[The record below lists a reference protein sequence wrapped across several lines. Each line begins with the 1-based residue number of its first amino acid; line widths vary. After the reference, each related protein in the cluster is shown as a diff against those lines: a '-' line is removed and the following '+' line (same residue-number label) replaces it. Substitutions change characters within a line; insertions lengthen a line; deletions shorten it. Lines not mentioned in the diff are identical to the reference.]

1 MAKLNAQQANELA
14 ANFLGLAQAIG
25 DYRFNNWKTLSRTDN
40 QRLGNMQ
47 WSILNSGEDMLA
59 LSTNLVMTDV
69 QGSLKQISNITV
81 QIRTSIQKLSNVQ
94 KAIKIAASLVTLASA
109 IISKSPGGIVDGIQ
123 AVQDTWKA

>member
-25 DYRFNNWKTLSRTDN
+25 DYRFNNWKALSRTDN

-59 LSTNLVMTDV
+59 LSSNLVMTDV
-69 QGSLKQISNITV
+69 QGSLMQISTITV
-81 QIRTSIQKLSNVQ
+81 QIRARLQKMANVQ
-94 KAIKIAASLVTLASA
+94 KAINIAATLVTLASA

>member
-25 DYRFNNWKTLSRTDN
+25 DYRFNNWKALSRSDN

-69 QGSLKQISNITV
+69 QGSLKQISSITV
-81 QIRTSIQKLSNVQ
+81 QIRNSLQKMANVQ
-94 KAIKIAASLVTLASA
+94 KAINIAASLVTLASA